1 MAAVQHIE
9 LEGQPSAVDAQER
22 EVLPSEG
29 IMAAGYLPRVLTTT
43 DLSIIFIAV
52 ILFIA
57 NAAVVPGAGAAAF
70 IYWILG
76 FATFLIP
83 CAVATAELG
92 RAFPGEGSIYLWSTK
107 TLGPFWGFFSG
118 FCHWFPGVLVLVST
132 SDVVVTILQSMG
144 PTDASGMSTWLTE
157 PWQQGLVILGVLV
170 FSFICATMP
179 LRRIQT
185 TVNLVV
191 GSYLVAILLV
201 GAAGLV
207 WVMNGH
213 LPQQDFTSGSWQ
225 LTSSNLPIYGTVIL
239 ALLGVELPLTMGS
252 EIRQQRSITRHLV
265 WGAAGV
271 MAAYLIGTFG
281 FMMVVPAGNIGNP
294 AAISLAVSIVFGK
307 GMGTLVSVI
316 IILFFVFNTALYNYL
331 FARMMMVTS
340 LDRRLPARIAQLNR
354 YQQPWIAALYQTIIA
369 AVFTFAAFI
378 LVPYVIQ
385 AGQTASTLSSAVYNV
400 FQAAV
405 TVVWCIAMFFLFITA
420 PLARRRLRAIGR
432 VEATQ
437 TAPWLIGAC
446 AVVGVLA
453 SLFGIWTTL
462 NGSWIPGIITSD
474 RWWYIVVVACFAG
487 LDIGLLLTFF
497 LTGRPVVDPIRPRE
511 QRAEVPPASAVRKL
525 PAAGAT
531 YQPEPQQRPYAPSQP
546 MYMPSQPMRPTPA
559 PSGQMPSQ
567 PLYPSRSG
575 GQMPSQPLYP
585 PRSGRFPQQG
595 RSRDDY
601 M

>member
-1 MAAVQHIE
+1 MAAIQQRE
-9 LEGQPSAVDAQER
+9 LEGQQSVIDAQER
-22 EVLPSEG
+22 ELLPSEG
-29 IMAAGYLPRVLTTT
+29 IMAAGYLPRILTTT

-83 CAVATAELG
+83 CAIATAELG

-132 SDVVVTILQSMG
+132 SDVVVTIVQSMG
-144 PTDASGMSTWLTE
+144 PTNSSGMSLWLTE

-170 FSFICATMP
+170 FSFICATLP

-185 TVNLVV
+185 LVNLVV

-207 WVMNGH
+207 LIMNGH

-225 LTSSNLPIYGTVIL
+225 LTSNNLPIYGTVIL
-239 ALLGVELPLTMGS
+239 ALLGVELPLTMGA

-281 FMMVVPAGNIGNP
+281 FMMVVPGSNIGNP

-307 GMGTLVSVI
+307 GVGTLVSVI

-340 LDRRLPARIAQLNR
+340 LDRRLPAKIAQLNR
-354 YQQPWIAALYQTIIA
+354 FQQPWVAALYQTLIA
-369 AVFTFAAFI
+369 ALFTFVAFI

-385 AGQTASTLSSAVYNV
+385 AGQTASTLSSEVYNV

-420 PLARRRLRAIGR
+420 PLARRKLRAQGR
-432 VEATQ
+432 MEATQ

-446 AVVGVLA
+446 AVIGVLA

-462 NGSWIPGIITSD
+462 NGSWIPNIITSD

-497 LTGRPVVDPIRPRE
+497 LTGRPVVDPIRAREPR
-511 QRAEVPPASAVRKL
+511 APSPASAVRKL
-525 PAAGAT
+525 PAAPSA
-531 YQPEPQQRPYAPSQP
+531 YQAEPRPQPSYTPSQP
-546 MYMPSQPMRPTPA
+546 MFMPSQPMRHLPSQ
-559 PSGQMPSQ
+559 SGQRSSQ
-567 PLYPSRSG
+567 PF
-575 GQMPSQPLYP
+575 YP
-585 PRSGRFPQQG
+585 PQSGRFPPRTG
-595 RSRDDY
+595 SRDNHS
-601 M
+601 